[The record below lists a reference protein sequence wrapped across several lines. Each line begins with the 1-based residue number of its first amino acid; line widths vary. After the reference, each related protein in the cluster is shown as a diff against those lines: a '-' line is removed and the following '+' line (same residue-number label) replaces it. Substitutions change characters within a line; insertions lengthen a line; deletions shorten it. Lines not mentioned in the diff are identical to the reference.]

1 MKTKEM
7 DTIVVIKIVI
17 KELEKLKELSF
28 DYEEPIDSWG
38 SDDIFIPNIIQTHTI
53 DKRIEEETRQRQ
65 AAGEDLKKDIEE
77 LK

>member
-1 MKTKEM
+1 MKTKEI

-28 DYEEPIDSWG
+28 DYEKSIDSW
-38 SDDIFIPNIIQTHTI
+38 SNDDIFIPNIIQTHMI
-53 DKRIEEETRQRQ
+53 DKRIEE
-65 AAGEDLKKDIEE
+65 LKKDIEE

>member
-28 DYEEPIDSWG
+28 DYEESIDSWG
-38 SDDIFIPNIIQTHTI
+38 SDDIFIPNIIKTHMI
-53 DKRIEEETRQRQ
+53 DKRIEE
-65 AAGEDLKKDIEE
+65 LKKDIEE